1 MITEPL
7 NILFDRGV
15 QRLKQMVKR
24 KRFTLRID
32 EDELAIWNLY
42 SLSVEYESL
51 SEFIRDVINGII
63 KAKQK
68 PSREVIIVGE

>member
-1 MITEPL
+1 
-7 NILFDRGV
+7 
-15 QRLKQMVKR
+15 MVKR

-32 EDELAIWNLY
+32 EDELAVWNLY